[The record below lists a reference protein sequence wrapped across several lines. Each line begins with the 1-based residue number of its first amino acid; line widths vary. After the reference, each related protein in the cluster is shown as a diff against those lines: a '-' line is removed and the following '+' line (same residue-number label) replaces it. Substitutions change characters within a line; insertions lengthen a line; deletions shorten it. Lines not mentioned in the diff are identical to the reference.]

1 VAFSETVNVTGT
13 PRLTLETGVNDRTID
28 YSSGS
33 GTNTLTFSYTVQAGD
48 TSADLDYVATN
59 SLVLNGGTIRDA
71 SGNDATLTLASPG
84 ASGSL
89 RANKALV
96 IDGIAPT
103 VVSVSSTTADGS
115 YRAGSLIDIR
125 VNFSETIVVT
135 GTPRITL
142 ETGSTDRTLNFFS
155 YGDDDRT
162 IRFNYLVLEGDVS
175 SDLDYVATT
184 SLVLNG
190 GTITDE
196 VGNNATLTLPA
207 PGTAGSLGANE
218 AIIIDTAAPTRSSQT
233 VASNGTSLALAFNE
247 TLSATTSATT
257 SFTVTRGGSENVT
270 VSSVSV
276 SGSTVTISL
285 GSTIFVGETLTVS
298 YTDPSGSDDPNAIQ
312 DLAGNDA
319 ASFTNVSVTN
329 GSTQQRSQSITFGAL
344 SPRTLGTGT
353 VALSATATSGL
364 SVSFASSNNSI
375 CSVSGTTLTLVAAG
389 TCSITASQ
397 SGNITWSAASSVP
410 RSFTISE
417 TLTITTPS
425 SGLSGTYGT
434 SFSLTLSA
442 SGGSGNNAFTLFSGS
457 LPSGLSLSSAGTIS
471 GTPTAAGS
479 SAITVRVTDSNTATA
494 TTGSFTITIAQRPIT
509 IKAAD
514 RSATYTG
521 SAVSVSNT
529 YSITSGTLAGSD
541 SITSLTYTYT
551 RSLPSYDSTTAPTTA
566 GTYTITPSAASFS
579 PGSASN
585 YALTYETAT
594 LTIGVASQTITFTAP
609 TTKVFG
615 SGSFTLPLTDTTTS
629 GLAITFASTTPSTC
643 TLSGPDSRTV
653 TLVAAGTCTLTA
665 DQEGDS
671 NYTAAS
677 QVTRSFTISKATT
690 SLSSFTISSKTFG
703 NAPFTLTA
711 PTVTGSLAGTF
722 TYSSSNTLIATIS
735 DSAVT
740 IVKAGS
746 VTITALFTPTDSA
759 NYETSTITATLTID
773 KAGQASITITTT
785 TVAFG
790 QTLSLLTSGGS
801 GTGSLSFTPSGD
813 CTISGS
819 TLTPTQVGS
828 CTVTATKASD
838 DNYLAETSSVTTITI
853 TTGSA
858 TATIS
863 FTSATFTFGITNPIT
878 VTTSVAGVVRFS
890 ANGKLIKN
898 CKARSTTLTGPF
910 TATCSYR
917 PDTRRP
923 LTITATLTP
932 TDTRFAARTSTS
944 GTFLVGRRTG
954 GR

>member
-1 VAFSETVNVTGT
+1 
-13 PRLTLETGVNDRTID
+13 
-28 YSSGS
+28 
-33 GTNTLTFSYTVQAGD
+33 
-48 TSADLDYVATN
+48 
-59 SLVLNGGTIRDA
+59 
-71 SGNDATLTLASPG
+71 
-84 ASGSL
+84 
-89 RANKALV
+89 
-96 IDGIAPT
+96 
-103 VVSVSSTTADGS
+103 
-115 YRAGSLIDIR
+115 
-125 VNFSETIVVT
+125 
-135 GTPRITL
+135 
-142 ETGSTDRTLNFFS
+142 
-155 YGDDDRT
+155 
-162 IRFNYLVLEGDVS
+162 
-175 SDLDYVATT
+175 
-184 SLVLNG
+184 
-190 GTITDE
+190 
-196 VGNNATLTLPA
+196 
-207 PGTAGSLGANE
+207 
-218 AIIIDTAAPTRSSQT
+218 
-233 VASNGTSLALAFNE
+233 
-247 TLSATTSATT
+247 
-257 SFTVTRGGSENVT
+257 
-270 VSSVSV
+270 
-276 SGSTVTISL
+276 
-285 GSTIFVGETLTVS
+285 
-298 YTDPSGSDDPNAIQ
+298 
-312 DLAGNDA
+312 
-319 ASFTNVSVTN
+319 
-329 GSTQQRSQSITFGAL
+329 
-344 SPRTLGTGT
+344 
-353 VALSATATSGL
+353 
-364 SVSFASSNNSI
+364 
-375 CSVSGTTLTLVAAG
+375 
-389 TCSITASQ
+389 
-397 SGNITWSAASSVP
+397 
-410 RSFTISE
+410 
-417 TLTITTPS
+417 
-425 SGLSGTYGT
+425 
-434 SFSLTLSA
+434 
-442 SGGSGNNAFTLFSGS
+442 
-457 LPSGLSLSSAGTIS
+457 
-471 GTPTAAGS
+471 
-479 SAITVRVTDSNTATA
+479 
-494 TTGSFTITIAQRPIT
+494 
-509 IKAAD
+509 
-514 RSATYTG
+514 
-521 SAVSVSNT
+521 
-529 YSITSGTLAGSD
+529 
-541 SITSLTYTYT
+541 
-551 RSLPSYDSTTAPTTA
+551 
-566 GTYTITPSAASFS
+566 
-579 PGSASN
+579 
-585 YALTYETAT
+585 
-594 LTIGVASQTITFTAP
+594 
-609 TTKVFG
+609 
-615 SGSFTLPLTDTTTS
+615 
-629 GLAITFASTTPSTC
+629 
-643 TLSGPDSRTV
+643 
-653 TLVAAGTCTLTA
+653 LVAAGTCTLTA